1 MTTDDDDQIIMRMAC
16 KAEISYSFSCR
27 TGFSLSNESQMSRFG
42 Q

>member
-27 TGFSLSNESQMSRFG
+27 TGFSNESQMSRFG